1 MLTTFNMLTITS
13 RDVRTVFVQVANG
26 AYNGRRVASMRDF
39 MRPVGSTSTVRW
51 TATTLASG
59 WLKIV
64 KSISIAL
71 DARSVRSPSS
81 SSPWTARPK
90 ARAVADVAKQVV
102 ARHRG
107 PIRMVKHSIP
117 HKAVQLTTRLAHQV
131 LGAKRHRVVLIE
143 RGAEAIARAGSLQPL
158 RSERHGLK
166 PARWAGRVVILVA
179 LKADPH
185 GAEQRVAVVDL
196 TVRMSHE
203 QREERAHMWVEEA
216 VKILRVLD
224 RLERHQRR
232 DCVLAVLLG
241 CQ

>member
-1 MLTTFNMLTITS
+1 MVEDREVDQHCPGCPVRQKPVFEQPLDRAS
-13 RDVRTVFVQVANG
+13 RMAQIAGVQVNH
-26 AYNGRRVASMRDF
+26 VS
-39 MRPVGSTSTVRW
+39 
-51 TATTLASG
+51 LQ
-59 WLKIV
+59 
-64 KSISIAL
+64 
-71 DARSVRSPSS
+71 
-81 SSPWTARPK
+81 PK